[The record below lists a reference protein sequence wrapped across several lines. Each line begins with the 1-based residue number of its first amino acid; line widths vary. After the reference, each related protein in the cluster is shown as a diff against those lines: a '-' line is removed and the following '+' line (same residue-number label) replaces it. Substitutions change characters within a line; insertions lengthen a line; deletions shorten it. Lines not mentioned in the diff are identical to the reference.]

1 MPVNVFVLVVAVL
14 VAIGVG
20 FGAAYLL
27 LRRRQGDGT
36 SALELKAQQAVS
48 EAETQ
53 AKEKLLEAKEEAVKI
68 RTAAEQEAR
77 EYRAQ
82 SQQIEKRLLQKE
94 ENLDRKGDD
103 LNRRESEFA
112 NKEKALDEIRA
123 QLDDTYRQQEK
134 ELQRVANMTRQE
146 AQGIL
151 MGQVEQ
157 ELRNEVARKVREA
170 ELAARD
176 ESERRA
182 REIVT
187 ESIQRVAADQTAE
200 VSVSVLPLPTDE
212 LKGRIIGKE
221 GRNIRALQQATG
233 IDLIVDDTPEAVII
247 SGFDP
252 VRREVARVAL
262 NKLIVDGRI
271 HPARIEEIVAKSRV
285 EVLQR
290 VKEEGEA
297 AVLEV
302 GLQGLHPE
310 VVRHLGILRF
320 RTSYGQQVLNHSKEV
335 AYLAAM
341 MASEIGA
348 DVRIAK
354 LSGLLHDIGKAID
367 HEVEGSHAV
376 IGADLLQRHGVPKEV
391 VHAVRAHHYDEE
403 PHSLEALLLIAADAI
418 SAARPGARRESLE
431 AYVKRLEKLEE
442 IANSF
447 QGVQQSYAIQAGREV
462 RILVKPEQI
471 DDTAAQL
478 MARDIAKRIETELSF
493 PGQIRV
499 TVVRETRAIEDPK
512 EKLGVP
518 KGPPFFLNIPPGR
531 RVGRCPEG
539 PEGAQWEPPLEP

>member
-1 MPVNVFVLVVAVL
+1 MPVNYIVLLLVVAV
-14 VAIGVG
+14 VALAAGAGV
-20 FGAAYLL
+20 AYLL
-27 LRRRQGDGT
+27 LSRRQSDG
-36 SALELKAQQAVS
+36 SHALEIKAQQTLL

-53 AKEKLLEAKEEAVKI
+53 AKEKLLEAKEDAVKV

-94 ENLDRKGDD
+94 ENLDRKADD
-103 LNRRESEFA
+103 LNRSERELASQ
-112 NKEKALDEIRA
+112 KKSLDDIKA
-123 QLDDTYRQQEK
+123 QLEESYRQQER

-151 MGQVEQ
+151 MAQVEQ
-157 ELRNEVARKVREA
+157 DLRNEVARKVRES

-187 ESIQRVAADQTAE
+187 ESIQRIAADQTAE

-271 HPARIEEIVAKSRV
+271 HPARIEEIVAKSRQ

-297 AVLEV
+297 AVLEL

-335 AYLAAM
+335 AHLAAM
-341 MASEIGA
+341 MAAEIGA

-376 IGADLLQRHGVPKEV
+376 IGADLLQRHAVPAPV

-403 PHSLEALLLIAADAI
+403 PHTIEALLLIAADAI

-471 DDTAAQL
+471 DDSAAQL
-478 MARDIAKRIETELSF
+478 MARDIAKRIESELSF

-499 TVVRETRAIEDPK
+499 TVVRETRAVEYAK
-512 EKLGVP
+512 
-518 KGPPFFLNIPPGR
+518 
-531 RVGRCPEG
+531 
-539 PEGAQWEPPLEP
+539 

>member
-1 MPVNVFVLVVAVL
+1 MTGFVFVLALVVVAPVALLIGAL
-14 VAIGVG
+14 VT
-20 FGAAYLL
+20 YLVVS
-27 LRRRQGDGT
+27 RRQSNGHQ
-36 SALELKAQQAVS
+36 ALELKAQQTVAD
-48 EAETQ
+48 AETQ

-68 RTAAEQEAR
+68 RTTAEQEAR

-94 ENLDRKGDD
+94 ENLDRKSED
-103 LNRRESEFA
+103 LNRTERELA
-112 NKEKALDEIRA
+112 NQKKSLDDIKA
-123 QLDDTYRQQEK
+123 QLEAAFHKQEL

-151 MGQVEQ
+151 MTQVEQ
-157 ELRNEVARKVREA
+157 DLRNEVARKVRES

-187 ESIQRVAADQTAE
+187 EAIQRIAADQTAE

-271 HPARIEEIVAKSRV
+271 HPARIEEIVAKSRQ

-290 VKEEGEA
+290 VKEEGEG
-297 AVLEV
+297 AVLEL

-376 IGADLLQRHGVPKEV
+376 IGADLLQRHQVPAPV

-403 PHSLEALLLIAADAI
+403 PHTIEALLLIAADAI

-462 RILVKPEQI
+462 RILVRPEQI
-471 DDTAAQL
+471 DDSAAQL
-478 MARDIAKRIETELSF
+478 MARDIAKRIESELSF

-499 TVVRETRAIEDPK
+499 TVVRETRAVEYAK
-512 EKLGVP
+512 
-518 KGPPFFLNIPPGR
+518 
-531 RVGRCPEG
+531 
-539 PEGAQWEPPLEP
+539 

>member
-1 MPVNVFVLVVAVL
+1 MLPVYVFVLLGVAVVAAG
-14 VAIGVG
+14 AII
-20 FGAAYLL
+20 AAALYLS
-27 LRRRQGDGT
+27 RRRRP
-36 SALELKAQQAVS
+36 ALVDIDAQVNQRLA
-48 EAETQ
+48 EAETDI
-53 AKEKLLEAKEEAVKI
+53 KERLLEAKEEAVKI
-68 RTAAEQEAR
+68 RSAAEQEAR
-77 EYRAQ
+77 ETRAQ
-82 SQQIEKRLLQKE
+82 VQQLERRLLQKE
-94 ENLDRKGDD
+94 ENLDRRSDE
-103 LNRRESEFA
+103 LARREEGYAERERS
-112 NKEKALDEIRA
+112 LDEVRA
-123 QLDDTYRQQEK
+123 QLEEAIKQQVL
-134 ELQRVANMTRQE
+134 ELERVAKMTQKE
-146 AQGIL
+146 AQGLL
-151 MGQVEQ
+151 MAEVEQ
-157 ELRNEVARKVREA
+157 ELRNDVARKVRES

-182 REIVT
+182 RAIVT
-187 ESIQRVAADQTAE
+187 EAIQRIAADQTAE
-200 VSVSVLPLPTDE
+200 TSVSVLPLPNDE
-212 LKGRIIGKE
+212 LKGRIIGRE

-233 IDLIVDDTPEAVII
+233 IDLIIDDTPEAVII

-271 HPARIEEIVAKSRV
+271 HPARIEETVTKARQ

-341 MASEIGA
+341 MAAEVGA

-354 LSGLLHDIGKAID
+354 MCGLLHDIGKAID

-376 IGADLLQRHGVPKEV
+376 IGADLLQRHGVPAPV

-403 PHSLEALLLIAADAI
+403 PQTMEALLLIAADAI
-418 SAARPGARRESLE
+418 SAARPGARRETLE
-431 AYVKRLEKLEE
+431 AYIKRLEKLEE

-447 QGVQQSYAIQAGREV
+447 EGVQQSYAIQAGREV
-462 RILVKPEQI
+462 RILVRPEQI
-471 DDTAAQL
+471 DDSSAQL
-478 MARDIAKRIETELSF
+478 MARDIAKRIESELSY

-499 TVVRETRAIEDPK
+499 TVVRETRAIQYAK
-512 EKLGVP
+512 
-518 KGPPFFLNIPPGR
+518 
-531 RVGRCPEG
+531 
-539 PEGAQWEPPLEP
+539 

>member
-1 MPVNVFVLVVAVL
+1 MPVYVDVLMVVVAA
-14 VAIGVG
+14 VALAGG
-20 FGAAYLL
+20 FGVAYVLL
-27 LRRRQGDGT
+27 QRRRSNG
-36 SALELKAQQAVS
+36 SHALELKAQQTVL

-53 AKEKLLEAKEEAVKI
+53 AKEKLLEAKEEAVRV

-94 ENLDRKGDD
+94 ENLDRKGEEY
-103 LNRRESEFA
+103 NRREQELG
-112 NKEKALDEIRA
+112 NQQKALDDIKAKLEES
-123 QLDDTYRQQEK
+123 YREQEK

-151 MGQVEQ
+151 MAQVEQ
-157 ELRNEVARKVREA
+157 DLRNEVARKVREA
-170 ELAARD
+170 ELSARD

-187 ESIQRVAADQTAE
+187 ESIQRIAADQTAE

-271 HPARIEEIVAKSRV
+271 HPARIEEIVAKSRQ

-290 VKEEGEA
+290 VKEEGES
-297 AVLEV
+297 AVLEL

-335 AYLAAM
+335 AHLAAM

-376 IGADLLQRHGVPKEV
+376 IGADLLQRHNVPAQV

-403 PHSLEALLLIAADAI
+403 PHTTEALLLIAADAI

-447 QGVQQSYAIQAGREV
+447 TGVQQSYAIQAGREV

-478 MARDIAKRIETELSF
+478 MARDIAKRIESELSF

-499 TVVRETRAIEDPK
+499 TVVRETRAIEYAK
-512 EKLGVP
+512 
-518 KGPPFFLNIPPGR
+518 
-531 RVGRCPEG
+531 
-539 PEGAQWEPPLEP
+539 

>member
-1 MPVNVFVLVVAVL
+1 MPVYVYVLLLVVAAAAL
-14 VAIGVG
+14 AGG
-20 FGAAYLL
+20 FGAAYLML
-27 LRRRQGDGT
+27 QRRQSNG
-36 SALELKAQQAVS
+36 SHLLEAKAQQALL
-48 EAETQ
+48 EAETK
-53 AKEKLLEAKEEAVKI
+53 AKEKLLEAKEDAVKV

-94 ENLDRKGDD
+94 ENLDRKGED
-103 LNRRESEFA
+103 LNRRERELA
-112 NKEKALDEIRA
+112 NQQKS
-123 QLDDTYRQQEK
+123 LDDIKAKLEESYREQER

-151 MGQVEQ
+151 MAQVEQ
-157 ELRNEVARKVREA
+157 DLRNEVARKVREA
-170 ELAARD
+170 ELSARD

-187 ESIQRVAADQTAE
+187 ESIQRIAADQTAE
-200 VSVSVLPLPTDE
+200 ISVSVLPLPTDE

-271 HPARIEEIVAKSRV
+271 HPARIEEIVAKSRQ

-297 AVLEV
+297 AVLEL

-335 AYLAAM
+335 AHLAAM
-341 MASEIGA
+341 MAAEIGA

-376 IGADLLQRHGVPKEV
+376 IGADLLQRHQVPAAV

-403 PHSLEALLLIAADAI
+403 PHTIEALLLIAADAI

-478 MARDIAKRIETELSF
+478 MARDIAKRIESELSF

-499 TVVRETRAIEDPK
+499 TVVRETRAVEYAK
-512 EKLGVP
+512 
-518 KGPPFFLNIPPGR
+518 
-531 RVGRCPEG
+531 
-539 PEGAQWEPPLEP
+539 

>member
-1 MPVNVFVLVVAVL
+1 MSFPVFVLLVVVVPLVTLGVGAL
-14 VAIGVG
+14 VA
-20 FGAAYLL
+20 YLYL
-27 LRRRQGDGT
+27 SRNQTNGRN
-36 SALELKAQQAVS
+36 AVELKAQQTVA
-48 EAETQ
+48 EAESQ

-94 ENLDRKGDD
+94 ENLDRKGED
-103 LNRRESEFA
+103 LNRSERELA
-112 NKEKALDEIRA
+112 NQKKALDDTKA
-123 QLDDTYRQQEK
+123 QLDESYRKQEL

-151 MGQVEQ
+151 MAQVEQ
-157 ELRNEVARKVREA
+157 DLRNEVARKVRES

-176 ESERRA
+176 ESERRG

-187 ESIQRVAADQTAE
+187 EAIQRIAADQTAE

-271 HPARIEEIVAKSRV
+271 HPARIEEIVAKSRQ

-297 AVLEV
+297 AVLEL

-376 IGADLLQRHGVPKEV
+376 IGADLLQRHSVPAPV

-403 PHSLEALLLIAADAI
+403 PHTIEALLLIAADAI

-462 RILVKPEQI
+462 RILVRPEQI
-471 DDTAAQL
+471 DDSAAQL
-478 MARDIAKRIETELSF
+478 MARDIAKRIESELSF

-499 TVVRETRAIEDPK
+499 TVVRETRAVEYAK
-512 EKLGVP
+512 
-518 KGPPFFLNIPPGR
+518 
-531 RVGRCPEG
+531 
-539 PEGAQWEPPLEP
+539 

>member
-1 MPVNVFVLVVAVL
+1 MPVYVFVLLLVAVAVVAV
-14 VAIGVG
+14 AGG
-20 FGAAYLL
+20 FGAAYAT
-27 LRRRQGDGT
+27 LRRRQSDG
-36 SALELKAQQAVS
+36 SHVLELKAQQTLLD
-48 EAETQ
+48 AETQ
-53 AKEKLLEAKEEAVKI
+53 AKEKLLEAKEEAVKV

-82 SQQIEKRLLQKE
+82 SQQIEKRILQKE
-94 ENLDRKGDD
+94 ENLDRKGED
-103 LNRRESEFA
+103 LNRSERELAAQRKS
-112 NKEKALDEIRA
+112 LDDIKA
-123 QLDDTYRQQEK
+123 QLEESYRKQEQ

-151 MGQVEQ
+151 MAQVEQ
-157 ELRNEVARKVREA
+157 DLRNEVARKVRES
-170 ELAARD
+170 ELVARD

-271 HPARIEEIVAKSRV
+271 HPARIEEIVAKSRL

-297 AVLEV
+297 AVLEL

-341 MASEIGA
+341 MASEICA
-348 DVRIAK
+348 DVRVAK
-354 LSGLLHDIGKAID
+354 LSGLLHDIGKSID

-376 IGADLLQRHGVPKEV
+376 IGADLLQRHAVPAPV

-403 PHSLEALLLIAADAI
+403 PHSIEALLLIAADAI

-447 QGVQQSYAIQAGREV
+447 TGVQQSYAIQAGREV

-471 DDTAAQL
+471 DDSAAQL
-478 MARDIAKRIETELSF
+478 MARDIAKRIESELSF

-499 TVVRETRAIEDPK
+499 TVVRETRAVEYAK
-512 EKLGVP
+512 
-518 KGPPFFLNIPPGR
+518 
-531 RVGRCPEG
+531 
-539 PEGAQWEPPLEP
+539 

>member
-1 MPVNVFVLVVAVL
+1 MPVYVFVLLLVVVAV
-14 VAIGVG
+14 VALGAGAV
-20 FGAAYLL
+20 AAYMVLS
-27 LRRRQGDGT
+27 RRQSDGT
-36 SALELKAQQAVS
+36 QALELKAQQTIAD
-48 EAETQ
+48 AETQ
-53 AKEKLLEAKEEAVKI
+53 AKEKLLEAKEEAVKV
-68 RTAAEQEAR
+68 RSAAEQEAR

-82 SQQIEKRLLQKE
+82 SQQIERRLLQKE
-94 ENLDRKGDD
+94 ENLDRKGEDF
-103 LNRRESEFA
+103 NRRERELA
-112 NKEKALDEIRA
+112 NQQKS
-123 QLDDTYRQQEK
+123 LDDIKARLEESYQKQEL

-151 MGQVEQ
+151 MAQVEQ
-157 ELRNEVARKVREA
+157 DLRNEVARKVREA
-170 ELAARD
+170 ELSARD

-187 ESIQRVAADQTAE
+187 ESIQRIAADQTAE

-271 HPARIEEIVAKSRV
+271 HPARIEEIVAKSRQ

-290 VKEEGEA
+290 VKEEGEG
-297 AVLEV
+297 AVLEL

-376 IGADLLQRHGVPKEV
+376 IGADLLQRHQVPAPV

-403 PHSLEALLLIAADAI
+403 PHTIEALLLIAADAI

-447 QGVQQSYAIQAGREV
+447 TGVQQSYAIQAGREV

-471 DDTAAQL
+471 DDSAAQL
-478 MARDIAKRIETELSF
+478 MARDIAKRIESELSF

-499 TVVRETRAIEDPK
+499 TVVRETRAVEYAK
-512 EKLGVP
+512 
-518 KGPPFFLNIPPGR
+518 
-531 RVGRCPEG
+531 
-539 PEGAQWEPPLEP
+539 

>member
-1 MPVNVFVLVVAVL
+1 MPVNVFVLLVVAA
-14 VAIGVG
+14 VALAGG

-27 LRRRQGDGT
+27 LRRRQSNG
-36 SALELKAQQAVS
+36 SSVLELKAQQSVV
-48 EAETQ
+48 EAETA
-53 AKEKLLEAKEEAVKI
+53 AKEKLLEAKEEAVRI
-68 RTAAEQEAR
+68 RTTAEQEAR

-94 ENLDRKGDD
+94 ENLDRKGED
-103 LNRRESEFA
+103 LNRRERELGTR
-112 NKEKALDEIRA
+112 EKGLDEIKA
-123 QLDDTYRQQEK
+123 QLEDSYRQQEK

-176 ESERRA
+176 DSERRA

-187 ESIQRVAADQTAE
+187 ESIQRIAADQTAE

-212 LKGRIIGKE
+212 LKGRIIGKK

-271 HPARIEEIVAKSRV
+271 HPARIEEIVAKSRQ

-320 RTSYGQQVLNHSKEV
+320 RTSYRQQVLNHSKEV
-335 AYLAAM
+335 A
-341 MASEIGA
+341 
-348 DVRIAK
+348 
-354 LSGLLHDIGKAID
+354 
-367 HEVEGSHAV
+367 
-376 IGADLLQRHGVPKEV
+376 
-391 VHAVRAHHYDEE
+391 
-403 PHSLEALLLIAADAI
+403 
-418 SAARPGARRESLE
+418 
-431 AYVKRLEKLEE
+431 
-442 IANSF
+442 
-447 QGVQQSYAIQAGREV
+447 
-462 RILVKPEQI
+462 
-471 DDTAAQL
+471 
-478 MARDIAKRIETELSF
+478 
-493 PGQIRV
+493 
-499 TVVRETRAIEDPK
+499 
-512 EKLGVP
+512 
-518 KGPPFFLNIPPGR
+518 
-531 RVGRCPEG
+531 
-539 PEGAQWEPPLEP
+539 

>member
-1 MPVNVFVLVVAVL
+1 MPVSVDVLLVAVAA
-14 VAIGVG
+14 VALAGG

-27 LRRRQGDGT
+27 LQRRQSNG
-36 SALELKAQQAVS
+36 SHVLELKAKQTVLD
-48 EAETQ
+48 AEQ
-53 AKEKLLEAKEEAVKI
+53 EAKEKLLEAKEEAVKI

-77 EYRAQ
+77 EYRVQ

-94 ENLDRKGDD
+94 ENLDHKGED
-103 LNRRESEFA
+103 LNRRERELGNQQRS
-112 NKEKALDEIRA
+112 
-123 QLDDTYRQQEK
+123 LDDIKAKLEESYRDQEK

-151 MGQVEQ
+151 MAQVEQ
-157 ELRNEVARKVREA
+157 DLRNEVARKVREA
-170 ELAARD
+170 ELSARD

-187 ESIQRVAADQTAE
+187 ESIQRIAADQTAE

-271 HPARIEEIVAKSRV
+271 HPARIEEIVAKSRQ

-290 VKEEGEA
+290 VKEEGEG
-297 AVLEV
+297 AVLEL

-376 IGADLLQRHGVPKEV
+376 IGADLLQRHSVPAPV

-403 PHSLEALLLIAADAI
+403 PHTIEALLLIAADAI

-478 MARDIAKRIETELSF
+478 MARDIAKRIESELSF

-499 TVVRETRAIEDPK
+499 TVVRETRAIEYAK
-512 EKLGVP
+512 
-518 KGPPFFLNIPPGR
+518 
-531 RVGRCPEG
+531 
-539 PEGAQWEPPLEP
+539 

>member
-1 MPVNVFVLVVAVL
+1 MPTYMSVLLSLVVAVL
-14 VAIGVG
+14 AGGIGFAVAYRLLQQRHGVE
-20 FGAAYLL
+20 L
-27 LRRRQGDGT
+27 GD
-36 SALELKAQQAVS
+36 QQAEAQRRLADAES
-48 EAETQ
+48 EA
-53 AKEKLLEAKEEAVKI
+53 KERLLEAKEEAVRI
-68 RTAAEQEAR
+68 RTLAEQEAR
-77 EYRAQ
+77 ETRAQ
-82 SQQIEKRLLQKE
+82 AQQLERRLLQKE
-94 ENLDRKGDD
+94 ENLERRSDD
-103 LNRRESEFA
+103 LGRREQALTDKERVLEDLRGQLEEA
-112 NKEKALDEIRA
+112 N
-123 QLDDTYRQQEK
+123 RQQLR
-134 ELQRVANMTRQE
+134 ELERVANMTRQE
-146 AQGIL
+146 AQNLL
-151 MGQVEQ
+151 MEQVEQ
-157 ELRNEVARKVREA
+157 DLQTEVARKVRES

-182 REIVT
+182 RAIVT
-187 ESIQRVAADQTAE
+187 EAIQRIAADQTAE
-200 VSVSVLPLPTDE
+200 TSVSVLPLPNEE
-212 LKGRIIGKE
+212 LKGRIIGRE

-233 IDLIVDDTPEAVII
+233 IDLIIDDTPEAVII

-271 HPARIEEIVAKSRV
+271 HPARIEETVTRARQ

-335 AYLAAM
+335 AYLAGM
-341 MASEIGA
+341 MAAEIGA
-348 DVRIAK
+348 DVRIARMN
-354 LSGLLHDIGKAID
+354 GLLHDIGKSID

-376 IGADLLQRHGVPKEV
+376 IGAELLQRFGIPAPV

-403 PHSLEALLLIAADAI
+403 PHTVEALLLIAADAI
-418 SAARPGARRESLE
+418 SAARPGARRETLE
-431 AYVKRLEKLEE
+431 AYIKRLEKLEE

-471 DDTAAQL
+471 DDSSAQL

-499 TVVRETRAIEDPK
+499 TVVRETRAIEYAK
-512 EKLGVP
+512 
-518 KGPPFFLNIPPGR
+518 
-531 RVGRCPEG
+531 
-539 PEGAQWEPPLEP
+539 